1 MISLEGV
8 IALARKRSV
17 IAAMARDIERQA
29 RLNEAA
35 RKRQER
41 ERIRLA
47 KERERQ
53 QIQFAKEEK
62 QRYIESRIEETDDL
76 NNEVNEQI
84 QQLNALLEQGL
95 TRASRI
101 VFSSLKN
108 KEEFKGFVPPAE
120 LTIPLLKPNFEDYRS
135 QIKSS
140 VLLRK
145 LIPMLENKYQ
155 QALDRAQQKFDYDL
169 IQYESLEEDR
179 LSKLE
184 VIKTDYEK
192 QKSNFDAKVASEN
205 LEVDQFE
212 ERYRNGD
219 SEAVIAYNNL
229 VLERS
234 HYPIDFPQQFRLAY
248 LPDSRELV
256 VDYEIPTKDI
266 IPMVSEYKYVKTRD
280 EITEKLRKD
289 VEIKN
294 IYSDVVASV
303 ALRTLYEV
311 FEADQ
316 GNIIDVI
323 VFSAYVQAV
332 DPATGKD
339 ITPYLISVRVIKS
352 KFNELDLRRVEK
364 SVCLRNLGAQVSP
377 RPSELQAVKPVVEFN
392 MVDKRF
398 VDHES
403 MLDSLQN
410 LPNLMDLNPFE
421 FERLVT
427 DLFGMMGLD
436 AKQTRSSKDGGVDC
450 VAFDTRPI
458 VGGKVVIQAKRYK
471 NTVGVSSVRDLYGTM
486 MNEGANK
493 GILVTT
499 KSYGPDAYEF
509 AKDKPIELID
519 GGGLLYLLEQQGIQA
534 RIVFE

>member
-1 MISLEGV
+1 MEGV

-76 NNEVNEQI
+76 NNEVNDQI

-95 TRASRI
+95 TGASRI

-108 KEEFKGFVPPAE
+108 KEEFKSFVPPTE

-140 VLLRK
+140 ALLRK
-145 LIPMLENKYQ
+145 LMPMLENKYQ

-184 VIKTDYEK
+184 SIKTDYEQ

-266 IPMVSEYKYVKTRD
+266 IPIVSEYKYVKTRD

-294 IYSDVVASV
+294 VYSDVVASV
-303 ALRTLYEV
+303 ALRTLYEI

-427 DLFGMMGLD
+427 DLFRMMGLD

-519 GGGLLYLLEQQGIQA
+519 GGSLLYLLEQQGIQA